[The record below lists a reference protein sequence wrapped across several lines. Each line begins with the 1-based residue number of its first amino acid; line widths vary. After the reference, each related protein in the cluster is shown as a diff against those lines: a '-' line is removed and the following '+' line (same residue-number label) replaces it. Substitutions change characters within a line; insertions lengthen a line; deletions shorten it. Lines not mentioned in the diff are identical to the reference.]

1 MSELEGQMSLFEE
14 TFEYMVTCDECD
26 RAWSSYSP
34 FPENWQCPA
43 CREKAQRV
51 LEG

>member
-14 TFEYMVTCDECD
+14 EFEYVKVCEDCH
-26 RAWSSYSP
+26 RAWSSYAP
-34 FPENWQCPA
+34 FPSDWECPA
-43 CREKAQRV
+43 CREKVQRV